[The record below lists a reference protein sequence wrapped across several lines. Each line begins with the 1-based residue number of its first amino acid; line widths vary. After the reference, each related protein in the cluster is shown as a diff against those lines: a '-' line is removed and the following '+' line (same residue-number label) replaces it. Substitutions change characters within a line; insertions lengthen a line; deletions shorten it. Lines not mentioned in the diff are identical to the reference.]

1 MIYDAVSQH
10 NSGVLALRRFDKA
23 IGGQFPPCAA
33 TPHAVI
39 PAYELLSFPARLP
52 TLKQAGD
59 LLVKE
64 AMRRANGNQTQAA
77 RLLGI
82 SRPALIKRLQK

>member
-1 MIYDAVSQH
+1 
-10 NSGVLALRRFDKA
+10 VLALRRFDMA
-23 IGGQFPPCAA
+23 IGGQLPPSAA
-33 TPHAVI
+33 TPDTVA
-39 PAYELLSFPARLP
+39 PAGELLSFAALLP
-52 TLKQAGD
+52 TLKQSCV
-59 LLVKE
+59 LLVRE